1 MIKVL
6 VTILVIL
13 LLLIGG
19 AILFVYVLFKAF
31 EPQSPQDQLK
41 EFATNLMHYE
51 FGDGYEVV
59 HTRSQNNHPDRPQ
72 DLIIKLTDDEFAKLK
87 DYIDTLCDGE
97 TTTKKD
103 GTIYVDSVAKRENGC
118 SFQHTSTHSD
128 CDYTFFM
135 ATAEVDYQTKEV
147 SFKSTMF

>member
-13 LLLIGG
+13 LLLVGG
-19 AILFVYVLFKAF
+19 TMLFVYVLFKAF
-31 EPQSPQDQLK
+31 EPQTPQDQLK

-72 DLIIKLTDDEFAKLK
+72 DLVIKLTDEEFAKLK
-87 DYIDTLCDGE
+87 NHIDTLKEGE
-97 TTTKKD
+97 LSVRKD
-103 GTIYVDSVAKRENGC
+103 DTIYVDMVIKHEDGC
-118 SFQHTSTHSD
+118 VFKHTSTHTD
-128 CDYTFFM
+128 CDYTFFV
-135 ATAEVDYQTKEV
+135 AIAEVDYQTKEV
-147 SFKSTMF
+147 AFKTSMC

>member
-31 EPQSPQDQLK
+31 EPQTPQDQLK
-41 EFATNLMHYE
+41 EFATNLIHYE

-72 DLIIKLTDDEFAKLK
+72 DLVIKLTDEEFAKLK
-87 DYIDTLCDGE
+87 AYIDKLEEGE
-97 TTTKKD
+97 QSTKKN
-103 GTIYVDSVAKRENGC
+103 GTIYVDTVAKREEGC
-118 SFQHTSTHSD
+118 VFKHTSTHSD

-135 ATAEVDYQTKEV
+135 ATAVVDYQKKEV
-147 SFKSTMF
+147 SFKSSMC

>member
-31 EPQSPQDQLK
+31 EPQTPQDQLK
-41 EFATNLMHYE
+41 EFATNLIHYE

-72 DLIIKLTDDEFAKLK
+72 DLVIKLTDEEFAKLK
-87 DYIDTLCDGE
+87 NHIDTLKEGE
-97 TTTKKD
+97 HSARKD
-103 GTIYVDSVAKRENGC
+103 GTTYVDIVTKHEDGC
-118 SFQHTSTHSD
+118 VFKHTSTHAD
-128 CDYTFFM
+128 CDYTIFI

-147 SFKSTMF
+147 SFKSSMC

>member
-1 MIKVL
+1 MVM
-6 VTILVIL
+6 ILVIL

-19 AILFVYVLFKAF
+19 VILFVYALSKAF

-59 HTRSQNNHPDRPQ
+59 QTRSQNNHPDRPQ
-72 DLIIKLTDDEFAKLK
+72 DLVIKLTDEEFAKLK
-87 DYIDTLCDGE
+87 THIDKLEEGE
-97 TTTKKD
+97 HSTKKN
-103 GTIYVDSVAKRENGC
+103 GTIYVDIVAKRGEGC
-118 SFQHTSTHSD
+118 VFKHTSTHAD
-128 CDYTFFM
+128 CDYTFFI

-147 SFKSTMF
+147 SFKSSMY

>member
-1 MIKVL
+1 M

-19 AILFVYVLFKAF
+19 AILIVYALSKAF
-31 EPQSPQDQLK
+31 EAQAPQDQLK

-59 HTRSQNNHPDRPQ
+59 NTRSQNNHPDGPQ
-72 DLIIKLTDDEFAKLK
+72 DLVIKLTDEEFTKLK
-87 DYIDTLCDGE
+87 THIDGLEEGE
-97 TTTKKD
+97 QSTRKN
-103 GTIYVDSVAKRENGC
+103 GTIYVEIVAKREDGC
-118 SFQHTSTHSD
+118 VFKHTSTHAD
-128 CDYTFFM
+128 CDYTFFI

-147 SFKSTMF
+147 SFKSSMY